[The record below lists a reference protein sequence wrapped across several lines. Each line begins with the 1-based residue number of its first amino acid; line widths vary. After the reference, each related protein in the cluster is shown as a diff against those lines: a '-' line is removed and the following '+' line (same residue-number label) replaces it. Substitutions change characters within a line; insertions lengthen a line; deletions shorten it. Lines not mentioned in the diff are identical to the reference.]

1 MPNASKM
8 REQLQIHTL
17 RARALKQQ
25 VFRPDM
31 QAVNVAF
38 TCGANNEEKYEW
50 VCVVVALLQQLL
62 PQGIIWQPSFEK
74 MPTTTHISC
83 PLYFWCMQT
92 GEWVE
97 KLFHEYLADF
107 RDPTMYWMLWALF
120 WICQNACSF
129 KAAQFSSMGKEYV
142 RADVTAHGA
151 CVCDLQCGCLNAC
164 SKKNKVAASHP
175 CE

>member
-1 MPNASKM
+1 M
-8 REQLQIHTL
+8 
-17 RARALKQQ
+17 
-25 VFRPDM
+25 
-31 QAVNVAF
+31 
-38 TCGANNEEKYEW
+38 
-50 VCVVVALLQQLL
+50 VVALLQQLL

-83 PLYFWCMQT
+83 TLYFWCMQT

-164 SKKNKVAASHP
+164 SKKTKLLHPILANSVTKHVAQWRDAELPAEFKDISRRWNK
-175 CE
+175 CMCNYLDG